1 MASCG
6 ASGWDYAVCCAAIR
20 CTPADLIRCVRTFN
34 FMAENNKSGKKELT
48 MEQRLLLAFVLMG
61 LVLFLTPYFYK
72 APPPPPKTATPTSS
86 QANSAGTKAAAQPAP
101 QATASHPVAAV
112 SQPVPGQIEASAEQQ
127 FVIDTDIYQV
137 TLSNRGGTVRGWVLK
152 KYRDHADKPLELVN
166 AGSFSKVAPPL
177 SIVLKD

>member
-34 FMAENNKSGKKELT
+34 FMADENKSGKKELT

-72 APPPPPKTATPTSS
+72 APPPPAKTTTPSSASS
-86 QANSAGTKAAAQPAP
+86 QASPAP
-101 QATASHPVAAV
+101 AGAPAVAKTAEAAPAAPVT
-112 SQPVPGQIEASAEQQ
+112 PVPGQIVAPNEQQ
-127 FVIDTDIYQV
+127 
-137 TLSNRGGTVRGWVLK
+137 
-152 KYRDHADKPLELVN
+152 
-166 AGSFSKVAPPL
+166 
-177 SIVLKD
+177 